1 MQKRRANKSCSK
13 AMSYRHPSF
22 TALLVV
28 FFIAPSS
35 SAANDFDPYSMNG
48 GLVSAVAGKDFVVV
62 ASDTR
67 LTDGYEILT
76 RKHLQSRLWVASG
89 GTHHHSSLVS
99 NDGSVVIPTEERSSC
114 SNTNPSSTDGTSRTI
129 NSISPPPSIGQSPTL
144 IASAGCSSDCEALK
158 RQIRSEIDSHVHWN
172 YGTQTLTPTGVANLL
187 GQTLYSRRGFP
198 FYSFCIVAG
207 LDDGGGVVHVYDA
220 IGSHERVAVACA
232 GTGKEM
238 LQPILDRM
246 FASISTTTRR
256 SNRGG
261 PREDEVMILENS
273 EEHGLPKL
281 VRDGKAVHATKQRVG
296 LKLQPPVKTF
306 VNCSAEEAV
315 ALLVRG
321 YRSVA
326 EREIAVGDDVVLC
339 VIRKGQDKESR
350 LTNGDE
356 KDGPSTM
363 EVFYYPLKKH

>member
-1 MQKRRANKSCSK
+1 
-13 AMSYRHPSF
+13 MSYRRPSF
-22 TALLVV
+22 IALLVV

-99 NDGSVVIPTEERSSC
+99 NDGSVVIPTDERSSC
-114 SNTNPSSTDGTSRTI
+114 SNTTPSNTDVTSRTI
-129 NSISPPPSIGQSPTL
+129 NSISPSSIGQSPTI

-172 YGTQTLTPTGVANLL
+172 YGMRTLTPTGVANLL
-187 GQTLYSRRGFP
+187 GQTLYARRGFP

-207 LDDGGGVVHVYDA
+207 LDDCGGVVHVYDA

-256 SNRGG
+256 PDRGG
-261 PREDEVMILENS
+261 GAREDEDTILENS

-281 VRDGKAVHATKQRVG
+281 VRDGKAVHATKQRIG
-296 LKLQPPVKTF
+296 LKLQPPVETC

-339 VIRKGQDKESR
+339 VIRKGR
-350 LTNGDE
+350 LINGGE

-363 EVFYYPLKKH
+363 EVFHYPLKKH